1 MALDD
6 VKRKLEKGKEQ
17 LIKEL
22 DYYKKEDPYLV
33 PDRTMANTVDDDITE
48 TEGHDRITATRLNLK
63 QSLAEVN
70 SALKRVE
77 DRTYGICKNCGKK
90 IPKARL
96 EVIPTAALCVE
107 CNQKIKQ

>member
-1 MALDD
+1 MAVDN
-6 VKRKLEKGKEQ
+6 VKRKLEQIKDQ

-33 PDRTMANTVDDDITE
+33 PGRSTANTIDDDITE

-63 QSLAEVN
+63 ERLAEVKG
-70 SALKRVE
+70 ALERIE
-77 DRTYGICKNCGKK
+77 DGTYGVCKKCGQK

-96 EVIPTAALCVE
+96 EVMPTAALCVE
-107 CNQKIKQ
+107 CNKKIKR